1 MPVPLNI
8 GKSSSKSFQLP
19 TQNSVFILWSK
30 NACETNYQKVKTG
43 RLALTIEKFEAGNK
57 K

>member
-1 MPVPLNI
+1 MTVPLNI
-8 GKSSSKSFQLP
+8 GKSSSKPFQLS
-19 TQNSVFILWSK
+19 TQSSVFILWSK